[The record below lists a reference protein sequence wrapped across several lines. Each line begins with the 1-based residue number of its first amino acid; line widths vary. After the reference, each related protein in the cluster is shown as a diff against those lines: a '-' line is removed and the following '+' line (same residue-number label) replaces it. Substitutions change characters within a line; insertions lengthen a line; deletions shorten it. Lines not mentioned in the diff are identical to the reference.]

1 MTTDC
6 YNIFVMTHDELLALW
21 DKDTE
26 IDKTSLDD
34 ESLAIP
40 KLHHKY
46 LTLYLKI
53 KTNKIAYEHKLEALR
68 KDKELYYSG
77 QATSDVYKDKP
88 FDTRLKT
95 KAGIQKHVDTD
106 PEVVVLLQKLE
117 YANVLLEG
125 LNHILQQIQWRNQ
138 HIKSAIDWIKFQSGG
153 I

>member
-1 MTTDC
+1 
-6 YNIFVMTHDELLALW
+6 MTHDELLALW

-46 LTLYLKI
+46 LTIYLKI
-53 KTNKIAYEHKLEALR
+53 KANKIAYEHKLEILR

-77 QATSDVYKDKP
+77 QATSDIYKDKP
-88 FDTRLKT
+88 FDIRLKT
-95 KAGIQKHVDTD
+95 KAGVQKHVDTD

-117 YANVLLEG
+117 YMNVLLEG